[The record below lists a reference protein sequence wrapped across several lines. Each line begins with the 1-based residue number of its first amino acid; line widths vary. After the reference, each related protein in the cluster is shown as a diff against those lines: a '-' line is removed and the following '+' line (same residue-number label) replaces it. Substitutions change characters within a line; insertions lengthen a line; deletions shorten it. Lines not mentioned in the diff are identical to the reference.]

1 MKRTIYTTAMVSI
14 ASLMLA
20 GLAMGSGMGAKDVGT
35 SAVEG
40 HMGGEAM
47 GMAAQQ
53 LDMNQVRELQKLLN
67 DQGYN
72 VGVPDGVIGS
82 STTEAL
88 RQFQLDNNLANSGT
102 PDAET
107 LRLLSP
113 DAEKQEFFGLAPE
126 YGEQKEMMEDA
137 PKKMM
142 EKEMMEEAPKKM
154 DY

>member
-1 MKRTIYTTAMVSI
+1 MMKRTIYTAAMVSV

-20 GLAMGSGMGAKDVGT
+20 GLAMGSGMGAKDAET
-35 SAVEG
+35 SAVES

-47 GMAAQQ
+47 GMATQH

-72 VGVPDGVIGS
+72 VGVPDGIIGS

-88 RQFQLDNNLANSGT
+88 RQFQLDNQLTNSGM
-102 PDAET
+102 PDPET

-126 YGEQKEMMEDA
+126 YGEQKEMME
-137 PKKMM
+137 PESKK
-142 EKEMMEEAPKKM
+142 MMEEAPKKM
-154 DY
+154 GY